1 MVEHNTLGNW
11 RPGNA
16 NGMALSIVPTGSNNS
31 VRYNTASGAGCST
44 CNIGIE
50 ANGTNSLFEDN
61 TIDGFYTNIAISCAP
76 GSTFAGNVMND
87 AGMWGP
93 FDRDGGYCTGA
104 IIGTNTIN
112 GVMMTGY
119 PL

>member
-1 MVEHNTLGNW
+1 M
-11 RPGNA
+11 
-16 NGMALSIVPTGSNNS
+16 PTGSNNS
-31 VRYNTASGAGCST
+31 VRCTSPPARAARRATSE
-44 CNIGIE
+44 IE

-87 AGMWGP
+87 AGMWGL

-112 GVMMTGY
+112 GVG
-119 PL
+119 